1 VSLRAVTSVA
11 AATAPRPRRDRAGF
25 ASRTGYRASVA
36 RAPGTAPHARHA
48 DVGLGENPPPSG
60 TRASTPCR
68 RPRPA
73 PGMTHHR

>member
-1 VSLRAVTSVA
+1 MSLCQVTSVA
-11 AATAPRPRRDRAGF
+11 AAIAQGRGGIGLASQAGQ
-25 ASRTGYRASVA
+25 ATGQTWRGR
-36 RAPGTAPHARHA
+36 RAPHA
-48 DVGLGENPPPSG
+48 DVGLGENSSPNG